1 MIVTIYPAGG
11 FVPSCIAAEP
21 GSGHARRFGNGPR
34 ENYRVER
41 ANFAGQAICRPP
53 GAGGG
58 ARTRRV
64 AHQDGEPEM
73 IPDNEAWPHEPETAR
88 DLKAAL
94 EWAVVNPPNSSN
106 AEEILA
112 KLR

>member
-1 MIVTIYPAGG
+1 
-11 FVPSCIAAEP
+11 
-21 GSGHARRFGNGPR
+21 
-34 ENYRVER
+34 
-41 ANFAGQAICRPP
+41 
-53 GAGGG
+53 
-58 ARTRRV
+58 
-64 AHQDGEPEM
+64 M